1 MIANSALNE
10 FFPPN
15 FVTGA
20 VSGLPQKPDRLHII
34 RALETCCGKETMLLP
49 ENTIIIG
56 DGKNDILAASEIQ
69 CKSVAVTYG
78 FSTEQELLEYHPTKI
93 LNSFNEVT
101 NQILQWVYIDK
112 LQTNRAILPASH

>member
-1 MIANSALNE
+1 
-10 FFPPN
+10 
-15 FVTGA
+15 
-20 VSGLPQKPDRLHII
+20 
-34 RALETCCGKETMLLP
+34 MLLP

-56 DGKNDILAASEIQ
+56 DGKNDILAANEIQ